1 MKALSVEQSIF
12 EGKQEVKK
20 LFQFVNDH
28 AAESTAYEMEEA
40 IFVRVMQIGLT
51 AMKCYFAQTGTGDVG
66 ETIPLP
72 DGIVLQRANDLRGR
86 DYFSVFGKFKVPRS
100 YYHGE
105 GQPGV
110 FPLDAQAD
118 LPERCYSYLLQEWM
132 DLMSLRGTFKESEVS
147 LAKLLGLEVSSSRVE
162 VVNQESVTR
171 TSYER
176 FYDHK
181 EVPSPESEGDIQ
193 VTQFDGKG
201 VPVIKKEAA
210 KLKARPGKGEKR
222 QKKKEAMV
230 GVSYTVDT
238 HERSAEEVAQHLI
251 YPERRQ
257 AERAAAKQSGQPL
270 SSSPKGQNIR
280 RLASLERTKSE
291 VVQEIVQDA
300 KARDPQNKRP
310 WVIVMDG
317 ALGLWAVVATVLK
330 GIDYVGILDI
340 IHVVEYVWKAGN
352 ALHGE
357 GNADTQRWVY
367 NHLLS
372 LLRGHVGRVIGG
384 LKQTVSKRRLKAGQR
399 KAFKDAIRYF
409 ENHRQWMHYDEYL
422 KAAYPIGS
430 GVVEST
436 CGHTV
441 KDRMEGTGRRWSIE
455 GAESTLLL
463 RSVYTSGDWDAYWD
477 SHMKQERT
485 RLYGSTLEAL
495 ALADEYYGDLQTE
508 KVTGM

>member
-20 LFQFVNDH
+20 LFQFVTEH
-28 AAESTAYEMEEA
+28 ATESRAYEMEQA

-51 AMKCYFAQTGTGDVG
+51 AMQCYFAQRGSGEVG
-66 ETIPLP
+66 ETIVLP
-72 DGIVLQRANDLRGR
+72 GGEELQRANDLRGR
-86 DYFSVFGKFKVPRS
+86 NYFSVFGKFKVPRS
-100 YYHGE
+100 YYHCEGE
-105 GQPGV
+105 SGV

-132 DLMSLRGTFKESEVS
+132 DLMSLRDTFKASEIS
-147 LAKLLGLEVSSSRVE
+147 LITLLGVEVKSSRFE
-162 VVNQESVTR
+162 VVNQESVTT
-171 TSYER
+171 TSYDT
-176 FYDHK
+176 FYEQKD
-181 EVPSPESEGDIQ
+181 VPSWESEGDIE
-193 VTQFDGKG
+193 VLEFDGKG

-251 YPERRQ
+251 YPERTQ
-257 AERAAAKQSGQPL
+257 AEREAAKQAGQVV
-270 SSSPKGQNIR
+270 SSSPKSHNIR
-280 RLASLERTKSE
+280 RLASLERSKTD
-291 VVQEIVQDA
+291 VVQVIVQDA
-300 KARDPQNKRP
+300 KARDPKRQRP
-310 WVIVMDG
+310 WVVVMDG
-317 ALGLWAVVATVLK
+317 ALALWAVIATVLK
-330 GIDYVGILDI
+330 GIEYVGILDI
-340 IHVVEYVWKAGN
+340 IHVVEYLWNAGN

-357 GNADTQRWVY
+357 GTATTQRWVY

-372 LLRGHVGRVIGG
+372 LLHGHVGRVIGG
-384 LKQTVSKRRLKAGQR
+384 LKQTVSKRTLNAGQR
-399 KAFKDAIRYF
+399 KAVKDTIRYF
-409 ENHRQWMHYDEYL
+409 ENHRQWMQYDEYL
-422 KAAYPIGS
+422 QAGYPISS

-441 KDRMEGTGRRWSIE
+441 KDRMEGTGRRWSID

-477 SHMKQERT
+477 SHMKQERA
-485 RLYGSTLEAL
+485 RLYGSLLDAL
-495 ALADEYYGDLQTE
+495 ALAEEYSVEQQTE
-508 KVTGM
+508 KVVGM

>member
-20 LFQFVNDH
+20 LFQFVKDH
-28 AAESTAYEMEEA
+28 ATESTAYEMEEA
-40 IFVRVMQIGLT
+40 IFARVMQIGLT

-66 ETIPLP
+66 ATISLP
-72 DGIVLQRANDLRGR
+72 DGVLLQRANELRGR
-86 DYFSVFGKFKVPRS
+86 DYFSVFGKFKVPRR
-100 YYHGE
+100 YYHCEGE
-105 GQPGV
+105 SGV

-118 LPERCYSYLLQEWM
+118 LAERCYSYLLQEWM
-132 DLMSLRGTFKESEVS
+132 DLLSLRETFKESEIS
-147 LAKLLGLEVSSSRVE
+147 MAKLLGLEVKSSRFK
-162 VVNQESVTR
+162 VVNQESVTAA
-171 TSYER
+171 SYDT
-176 FYDHK
+176 FYEHK
-181 EVPSPESEGDIQ
+181 DVASSESEAEIE
-193 VTQFDGKG
+193 VLEFDGKG

-238 HERSAEEVAQHLI
+238 HERSAEEVADNLI
-251 YPERRQ
+251 YPERTQ
-257 AERAAAKQSGQPL
+257 AKREAAKQAGQPV
-270 SSSPKGQNIR
+270 SSSPKAQNIR
-280 RLASLERTKSE
+280 RLASLERSKTE
-291 VVQEIVQDA
+291 VVKVIVQDA
-300 KARDPQNKRP
+300 KARDPEHKRP

-317 ALGLWAVVATVLK
+317 ALGLWALIATVLK

-340 IHVVEYVWKAGN
+340 IHVAEYVWKAGN

-357 GNADTQRWVY
+357 GTAETQRWVY

-384 LKQTVSKRRLKAGQR
+384 LKQTLNKRSLKAGQR
-399 KAFKDAIRYF
+399 KAVEDAIRYF
-409 ENHRQWMHYDEYL
+409 TNHRKWMHYDDYL
-422 KAAYPIGS
+422 QAGYPIGS

-441 KDRMEGTGRRWSIE
+441 KDRMEGTGRRWSID

-485 RLYGSTLEAL
+485 RLYSRTLEAL
-495 ALADEYYGDLQTE
+495 TIADEYDGDLQTE
-508 KVTGM
+508 KVVGM